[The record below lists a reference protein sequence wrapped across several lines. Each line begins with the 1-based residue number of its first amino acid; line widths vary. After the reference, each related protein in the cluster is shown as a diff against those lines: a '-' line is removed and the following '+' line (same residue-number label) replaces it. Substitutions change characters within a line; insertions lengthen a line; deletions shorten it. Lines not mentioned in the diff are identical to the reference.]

1 MGGAGKRAKH
11 VWGGSCPCGFS
22 CPSDTPCVGFVF
34 ALALCAGKAKHELAV
49 PSDTHFHCCW
59 GHGEHAKP
67 LDIWG
72 RALSLQSPEHS
83 PFSSQAGEI
92 QLSNSCDSTHGLWL
106 RGLSGQD
113 VLGHKLDKGT
123 VADGAG
129 NTSGSVGSACS
140 PQEPTRFGSLPSV
153 FPANAR
159 ARLQSCLTSDE
170 FGPGLKMSVDVL
182 LPHDKRAGV

>member
-1 MGGAGKRAKH
+1 MSGEGPAPVGSAAPVTPPEWVLSLPWLCVQGKQSTSWLCLQTHISIAAGAMGSMQNL
-11 VWGGSCPCGFS
+11 W
-22 CPSDTPCVGFVF
+22 TW
-34 ALALCAGKAKHELAV
+34 KA
-49 PSDTHFHCCW
+49 
-59 GHGEHAKP
+59 
-67 LDIWG
+67 

-140 PQEPTRFGSLPSV
+140 PQEPARFGSLPSV
-153 FPANAR
+153 FPANAQ
-159 ARLQSCLTSDE
+159 AQLQSCLTSDE